1 MSASRA
7 VVITGAST
15 GIGEACALHLQRLGF
30 LVFAGVRKAAD
41 GERLVQAAP
50 EGLVPLTLDVTDSAG
65 IAAAAERVAGQV
77 GETGLAGLI
86 NNAGISVGGVLELI
100 PLDDLRAQL
109 EVNLIGPVA
118 VTQAFLPLL
127 RQATGRI
134 VNIGSIAGRVASPV
148 LGPYAMSKSGVRAFS
163 DSLRRELGHFG
174 IRVSLVEPGAVATPI
189 WEKAAKRA
197 GRTFRNTAPEAMERY
212 APLVGALREAAQQS
226 AAGGIPAEEV
236 AEVVHHALTA
246 KKPRAHYLVGR
257 DARQMA
263 LADWLLP
270 ASTMDRLIRK
280 KLGW

>member
-1 MSASRA
+1 MSAARA

-15 GIGEACALHLQRLGF
+15 GIGEACALHLQKLGF
-30 LVFAGVRKAAD
+30 LVFAGVRRTAD
-41 GERLVQAAP
+41 GERLEEAAP
-50 EGLVPLTLDVTDSAG
+50 ERLVPLTLDVTDAAG
-65 IAAAAERVAGQV
+65 IAAAAEQVAGQV
-77 GETGLAGLI
+77 GDAGLAGLV

-100 PLDDLRAQL
+100 PLEDLRTQL
-109 EVNLIGPVA
+109 QVNLIGPVA

-127 RQATGRI
+127 RRATGRI
-134 VNIGSIAGRVASPV
+134 VNIGSIAGRVASPA

-189 WEKAAKRA
+189 WEKSAKRA
-197 GRTFRNTAPEAMERY
+197 GRTFRNAPPEAMERY
-212 APLVGALREAAQQS
+212 APLVGALREAARQS
-226 AAGGIPAEEV
+226 AAGGIPAVEV
-236 AEVVHHALTA
+236 AQVVQHALTA

-257 DARQMA
+257 DARQVA

-270 ASTMDRLIRK
+270 ASAMDWLIRK

>member
-15 GIGEACALHLQRLGF
+15 GIGAACAHHLRKLGF
-30 LVFAGVRKAAD
+30 LVFAGIRRAAD

-50 EGLVPLTLDVTDSAG
+50 DGLVPLTLDVTDASS
-65 IAAAAERVAGQV
+65 IAAAAETVAGQV
-77 GETGLAGLI
+77 GDAGLTGLV
-86 NNAGISVGGVLELI
+86 NNAGISVGGVLELV
-100 PLDDLRAQL
+100 PLEDLRAQL

-127 RQATGRI
+127 RRATGRI

-148 LGPYAMSKSGVRAFS
+148 LGPYAMSKSGMRAFS
-163 DSLRRELGHFG
+163 DSLRRELSHFG

-189 WEKAAKRA
+189 WEKSAKRA

-212 APLVGALREAAQQS
+212 APLVGALREAARQS
-226 AAGGIPAEEV
+226 AAGGIPAVEV
-236 AEVVHHALTA
+236 AQVVHHALTA
-246 KKPRAHYLVGR
+246 QKPRAHYLVGR
-257 DARQMA
+257 DARQVA

-270 ASTMDRLIRK
+270 TSAMDRLIRK